1 MNANQTS
8 LLFNEE
14 IWKDIPGYENKY
26 QVSNH
31 GRFKSLSRIM
41 LMRGKHPYMSKDV
54 IVIGGYNKY
63 GYHTIGLRKENLAP
77 KKTFIA
83 HRIVAQVFI
92 PNPENKPQVNHIN
105 GVKADN
111 RVENLEWNTASENA
125 IHAYNNKLMV
135 GRIGINNPQSKLT
148 ELDIIEIRKSNIQQK
163 DLAIIYKV
171 SRAVICRIKKRKG
184 WNHI

>member
-1 MNANQTS
+1 MNHNQIKII
-8 LLFNEE
+8 FAEE
-14 IWKDIPGYENKY
+14 IWKDIEGFEGMY
-26 QVSNH
+26 QVSNL
-31 GRFKSLSRIM
+31 GRFKSLPYTSLIK
-41 LMRGKHPYMSKDV
+41 GKYPWITKEVLLVGAYDK
-54 IVIGGYNKY
+54 GGY
-63 GYHTIGLRKENLAP
+63 HVVGLTKDRK
-77 KKTFIA
+77 KKMYKA
-83 HRIVAQVFI
+83 HRLVAQAFI

-105 GVKADN
+105 GIKTDN

-171 SRAVICRIKKRKG
+171 SRSVICRIKKRKG